1 MKISML
7 KRYKKESFIDSEKEN
22 KPNNIREIKNEV
34 VKPVFNKI
42 IEKKNNM
49 LNLNNNK
56 INSLAK
62 VMDINSTHNLNN
74 IIAKDNNEEIDE
86 NKIKIK
92 LDKKFLEQDDK
103 KPNNSNETSDIFK
116 KFKKISNPKIT
127 KNNLSISY
135 TFRNKEKICQTS
147 NYKSNDRYKNV
158 LSPITNKKINNSSK
172 PNILFNSLILENKK
186 TNSPFS
192 LEDKKDNYFS
202 PKNNINNNRKKT
214 IFTFNSVFLKKN
226 SMKKLNKNVNSN
238 SEM

>member
-1 MKISML
+1 MKISKL

-42 IEKKNNM
+42 IEQKNNM

-62 VMDINSTHNLNN
+62 VMDINSTNNLNN

-92 LDKKFLEQDDK
+92 LDKKFLEQDNK

-192 LEDKKDNYFS
+192 
-202 PKNNINNNRKKT
+202 
-214 IFTFNSVFLKKN
+214 FNARQKQ
-226 SMKKLNKNVNSN
+226 
-238 SEM
+238 